1 MVCPSSVYSNGKIET
16 EKFAY
21 LPMVTHKFQKVFK
34 EFNITLASQNKFSIQ
49 NMIEANY
56 KDKDTPNKKLG
67 IY

>member
-1 MVCPSSVYSNGKIET
+1 
-16 EKFAY
+16 
-21 LPMVTHKFQKVFK
+21 MVTHKFQKVFK